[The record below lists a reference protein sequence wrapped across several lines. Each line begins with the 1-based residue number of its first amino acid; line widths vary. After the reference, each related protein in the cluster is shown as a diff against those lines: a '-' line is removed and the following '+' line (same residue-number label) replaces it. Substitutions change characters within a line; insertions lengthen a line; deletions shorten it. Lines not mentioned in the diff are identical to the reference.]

1 MSENLPQ
8 PEWLVEDWWQL
19 SSHGM
24 VSGEPKTYKSTLI
37 TDMIVSV
44 ASGVP
49 FLGKFPVHHTGPVIY
64 VQEENAPVLVKDR
77 VLKVTSSR
85 GLLGKAT
92 CDKKKLTITPHKELP
107 IHFMNNK
114 GFDLTSEEYR
124 SFLEEQAEKIKPVLV
139 VFDPLY
145 LMLGDKDE
153 NSSKD
158 VRDVLRWLVG
168 FRYKFD
174 CAVIVLHHWNK
185 NSKTAR
191 GGQRMLGSTLFHAWV
206 ESAIYCAVSNESQQE
221 ITVERELRSFHKP
234 DKIVIKLIMGEPG
247 DTTYDVKLVNEISTK
262 AESITNLLAQY
273 PEGLSIKQVSNILSA
288 KSTRV
293 KEELVKL
300 NKEGLVLTT
309 QKADTIIFKLKGEPP
324 K

>member
-1 MSENLPQ
+1 
-8 PEWLVEDWWQL
+8 
-19 SSHGM
+19 
-24 VSGEPKTYKSTLI
+24 
-37 TDMIVSV
+37 
-44 ASGVP
+44 
-49 FLGKFPVHHTGPVIY
+49 
-64 VQEENAPVLVKDR
+64 
-77 VLKVTSSR
+77 
-85 GLLGKAT
+85 
-92 CDKKKLTITPHKELP
+92 
-107 IHFMNNK
+107 MNNK